1 MRYQTITIVVGLV
14 ALLVSCGTVPKP
26 QELLDLEQ
34 LREGKQ
40 YQEAEAEQGE
50 LIGEG
55 DAAYKKAIGSW
66 EDEELDQS
74 KHWALLASIK
84 VRTALTI
91 IAQEGAKQRIT
102 LAKKKLGEMKAIH
115 AQLMEKDRET
125 DEQLR
130 LHDEIKAARKSAATK
145 EAALKKKEASLKQK
159 LTQAQKEKEQQA
171 KLAAAQKVISD
182 AAVALKKAETV
193 QAATHAKGIYGVAA
207 ALLPR
212 AQEAHKEGKASEANS
227 IATAAKAKAEAAYTA
242 ALPLYLKARKGAE
255 QQTKNQALQKA
266 AAGVPGVTMRMKT
279 LGQTQQLILPIPN
292 LFKRSKTTPR
302 AQKMAILNSIG
313 ALLKKYPGYP
323 VIVNGYTSYRVRRS
337 KRYVV
342 AQARAQTVANHFVAM
357 GVPFKRM
364 GITGRGVE
372 QMIAAKYSGLNNRV
386 EVIILFQ

>member
-1 MRYQTITIVVGLV
+1 MRYLMTMLVTSLLIVG
-14 ALLVSCGTVPKP
+14 CGTLPKP
-26 QELLDLEQ
+26 KELLDLEE

-40 YQEAEAEQGE
+40 YQEAEAKQGE

-55 DAAYKKAIGSW
+55 DSAYKKAIETW
-66 EDEELDQS
+66 EDEELEQT

-91 IAQEGAKQRIT
+91 IAQAAAKQRIA
-102 LAKKKLGEMKAIH
+102 LAKEKLGEMKTIH
-115 AQLMEKDRET
+115 AQLVEQDREA

-130 LHDEIKAARKSAATK
+130 LHGEIKAARKSAAAK
-145 EAALKKKEASLKQK
+145 EAALKEKEAALKQK

-193 QAATHAKGIYGVAA
+193 QAATHAKGVYGVAA
-207 ALLPR
+207 ALLPK
-212 AQEAHKEGKASEANS
+212 AQAAHKEGKASEANS

-242 ALPLYLKARKGAE
+242 ALPLYMKARKGAK
-255 QQTKNQALQKA
+255 QQAMNQALQKD
-266 AAGVPGVTMRMKT
+266 AAGVPAVTMRMKT

-323 VIVNGYTSYRVRRS
+323 VIINGYTSYRVRRS
-337 KRYVV
+337 KRYTIS
-342 AQARAQTVANHFVAM
+342 QARAQTVANHFVAM

-372 QMIAAKYSGLNNRV
+372 QMIAAKYNALNNRV